1 MDIALWIAQVLAALM
16 FGFHGTT
23 LVFRMER
30 ARSQFPWAKDAS
42 DVLLRFIG
50 TAEILGAAG
59 LILPALTRVL
69 PWLTPLAAGG
79 LVVLMI
85 LAALFHITR
94 GEWPNVAF
102 NVVLGVVAAFVAYGR
117 SVVLPLT

>member
-1 MDIALWIAQVLAALM
+1 MEIALWIAQALAAVM
-16 FGFHGTT
+16 FVFHGTT

-30 ARSQFPWAKDAS
+30 ARAQFPWAKDVS
-42 DVLLRFIG
+42 NVLLRFIG

-69 PWLTPLAAGG
+69 PWLTPLAAAG

-102 NVVLGVVAAFVAYGR
+102 NVVLGAVAAFVAYGR